1 MSISLRLPPH
11 PHRATDWQ
19 AVAMFLAGVITED
32 RPDYAPLI
40 FQVVEDF
47 TTPITT
53 PAREG
58 QKGIEAAS

>member
-1 MSISLRLPPH
+1 MSNAPLPQH
-11 PHRATDWQ
+11 PHAITDWQ
-19 AVAMFLAGVITED
+19 AVAMFFAGVITEE

-53 PAREG
+53 TAGNG
-58 QKGIEAAS
+58 QKGIEATA